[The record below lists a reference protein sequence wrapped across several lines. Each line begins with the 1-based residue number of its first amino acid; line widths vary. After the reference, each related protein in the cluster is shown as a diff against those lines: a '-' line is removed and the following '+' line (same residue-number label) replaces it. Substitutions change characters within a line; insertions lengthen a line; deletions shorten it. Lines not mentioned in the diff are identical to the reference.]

1 MITIIFAV
9 LGVMFILMGLGLRP
23 LVKAFGTTFAILGGV
38 FLLDGGLGFY
48 LAWTP
53 HLQLWIAGGALIA
66 FTIITAVWQ
75 LMVKFKEINKKAEST
90 KKKE

>member
-1 MITIIFAV
+1 
-9 LGVMFILMGLGLRP
+9 
-23 LVKAFGTTFAILGGV
+23 VKDFGTTFA
-38 FLLDGGLGFY
+38 GLGVIY
-48 LAWTP
+48 ILNAGIGWWLAWTS

-75 LMVKFKEINKKAEST
+75 LMMKFKEINKKEGST